1 MQTELIWAP
10 SFEVAG
16 ALLDQLARSG
26 DISSK
31 KLTAIRALFDS
42 ARQIADREPTAA
54 SALLQ
59 ELPLYS
65 AREACRATSGM
76 HCTTWLP
83 CGRSAESSG
92 GARSCD
98 VTRPPHLEASDER
111 ILHLESGDVAASGD
125 GMLRSRSDVRRC
137 VTTGAV

>member
-59 ELPLYS
+59 EAAALLGQ
-65 AREACRATSGM
+65 RG
-76 HCTTWLP
+76 
-83 CGRSAESSG
+83 
-92 GARSCD
+92 
-98 VTRPPHLEASDER
+98 VQ
-111 ILHLESGDVAASGD
+111 GDVRDALLDMAT
-125 GMLRSRSDVRRC
+125 MWEIR
-137 VTTGAV
+137 